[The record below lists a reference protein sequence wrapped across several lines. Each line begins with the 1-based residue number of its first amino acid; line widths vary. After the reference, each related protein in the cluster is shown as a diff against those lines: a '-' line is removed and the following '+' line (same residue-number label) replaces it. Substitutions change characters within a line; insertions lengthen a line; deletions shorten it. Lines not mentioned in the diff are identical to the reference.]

1 MKRFYVYVRMYN
13 TNNEKLVAEGVE
25 FNNENIA
32 LHEFLT
38 QTILILDSIKSVS
51 KHYSQVGEILIEWI
65 DFDEY
70 ETKIH

>member
-51 KHYSQVGEILIEWI
+51 KHYSSVGEILIEWI